1 MLCAVIAPA
10 TMRMT
15 MVVPSVTTI
24 TAEDVPV
31 LQAVLCQAYNTDE
44 HWSVAG
50 ERHSGEDGSHD

>member
-50 ERHSGEDGSHD
+50 EDGSHD